1 MIHTEI
7 DIPTHVYEDI
17 KRFAEANRRPTD
29 QVLREAI
36 DLGVSNLW
44 RNKAKPHRG
53 LSQLAELGIK
63 GPKDLA
69 LNLDNYLYGNKE

>member
-7 DIPTHVYEDI
+7 DIPTHIYEDI
-17 KRFAEANRRPTD
+17 KRFAKANRRPTD

-36 DLGVSNLW
+36 DLGVTNLW
-44 RNKAKPHRG
+44 RNKSKPRHG

-69 LNLDNYLYGNKE
+69 THLDDYLYGDKE